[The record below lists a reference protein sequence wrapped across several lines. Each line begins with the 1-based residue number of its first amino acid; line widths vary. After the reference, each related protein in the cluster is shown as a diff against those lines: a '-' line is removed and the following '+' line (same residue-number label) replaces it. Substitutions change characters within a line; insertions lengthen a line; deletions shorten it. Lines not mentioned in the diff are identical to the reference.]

1 MYKNDEMWKFSAIP
15 NIEESIFNNTLERF
29 YNLAIEGLV
38 RENLQNSKDAKLTS
52 VNEPVIVKIK
62 LGKIDAEKV
71 PGINEIISRIE
82 CLEGHNTYTKE
93 TIEHMKSKMKENEV
107 SYISFEDC
115 NTKGLKGAK
124 NGQSFSKE
132 DTWGTYAYN
141 KGVHSIDENDD
152 VEKAR
157 GGSHGI
163 GKIASNAASDL
174 HMMYFANCDE
184 EGNKHIGGTV
194 QLIEHKYGEKYYRS
208 TGYFTDINNVNN
220 RFYPYEN
227 NFDEVFAKDTRGLKI
242 IIPFLRDQFN
252 DEKEIIK
259 SVCSNFFIAI
269 LQKQL
274 EVIVNDKIIDA
285 NSIVEYIK
293 SEEYYVQDLKEIKKD
308 FTPLYFDTYKN
319 TSPQKIEISDG
330 DIDYEFDLYFNYN
343 ENIVRGRVGII
354 RTIGMKIEDK
364 KIKGNVNK
372 PFNAILIPSS
382 SKEDVFLKTL
392 ENESHTAI
400 SFDHIKD
407 IGLQKKAKK
416 FIRNIDRKIAEILEL
431 EIKKNNPTDGIMD
444 TKDILYIVESQFKKE
459 LSKNISTVKVNKG
472 TNVETE
478 IVKTTEGINPLLTLD
493 DIQNGSNTQKE
504 KNKSNSDPSKK
515 KKKKQPRKVNV
526 NKQNDSRENRKK
538 SRYAT
543 HPDIVERIIIG
554 DREVIKLN
562 FSESND
568 LKKEKKC
575 DFIFAIIDGMGNEYD
590 DEFNVLQNYNY
601 AVDKNTGKR
610 CDLEKDRIINLKIK
624 NGIVQIELGLNS
636 NFNKALKFVYY
647 VEV

>member
-1 MYKNDEMWKFSAIP
+1 MYKSDEMWKFSAIP

-52 VNEPVIVKIK
+52 IDEPVIVKIK
-62 LGKIDAEKV
+62 LGKIETEKI
-71 PGINEIISRIE
+71 PGINEIRSRIE
-82 CLEGHNTYTKE
+82 CLEGHNSYTKE
-93 TIEHMKSKMKENEV
+93 TIGHMKSKMHEEEV
-107 SYISFEDC
+107 CYISFEDC

-174 HMMYFANCDE
+174 HIMFFANCDE

-194 QLIEHKYGEKYYRS
+194 QLIEHKYGDKCYRS
-208 TGYFTDINNVNN
+208 TGYFTDIDNSNN
-220 RFYPYEN
+220 RFFPYEN
-227 NFDEVFAKDTRGLKI
+227 NFDEVFSKDIRGLKI
-242 IIPFLRDQFN
+242 IIPFLREQFN

-274 EVIVNDKIIDA
+274 EVIINDKIIDA
-285 NSIVEYIK
+285 NSIEEYIK
-293 SEEYYVQDLKEIKKD
+293 SEEYYVQDIKEIKKD
-308 FTPLYFDTYKN
+308 FTPLYIDTYK
-319 TSPQKIEISDG
+319 SIKPRKIKISSG
-330 DIDYEFDLYFNYN
+330 TTDYEFDLYFNYN
-343 ENIVRGRVGII
+343 ENIVRGRVAII

-364 KIKGNVNK
+364 KIKGNINK

-382 SKEDVFLKTL
+382 SVEDVFLKTL

-400 SFDHIKD
+400 SFEHIKD
-407 IGLQKKAKK
+407 IGMQKEAKK
-416 FIRNIDRKIAEILEL
+416 FIRNIDKVIAEILES

-444 TKDILYIVESQFKKE
+444 TKDILYIIESQFKKE
-459 LSKNISTVKVNKG
+459 LSKNISTVKVNQG
-472 TNVETE
+472 TNMETQ
-478 IVKTTEGINPLLTLD
+478 IVKTTDILNPIVNED
-493 DIQNGSNTQKE
+493 ESPKE
-504 KNKSNSDPSKK
+504 KNELKDKKDSKDKDNQK
-515 KKKKQPRKVNV
+515 KKKKQPKKVNDKKE
-526 NKQNDSRENRKK
+526 NESKDSKK
-538 SRYAT
+538 DIRYST
-543 HPDIVERIIIG
+543 HPDIVERLIIG
-554 DREVIKLN
+554 NKEYIKFN
-562 FSESND
+562 FSESNE
-568 LKKEKKC
+568 LKKEKTC
-575 DFIFAIIDGMGNEYD
+575 DVVFAIIDGMGNEYA
-590 DEFNVLQNYNY
+590 DEFNVQNNYNY
-601 AVDKNTGKR
+601 AIDKNTGKE
-610 CDLEKDRIINLKIK
+610 CSLENDRITDLIIK
-624 NGIVQIELGLNS
+624 NGIVQIELALNN